1 MNRPAMLQ
9 HLSLLLN
16 CPLVIVAIFI
26 SGIGGTF
33 QYGFGISVVTAPSA
47 YIKQLINQ
55 TCIQRYNV
63 YLQDWQVSLIWSFIV
78 SIFCIGGLLGSF
90 LAPPCLSMVG
100 RRKCLLLNNF
110 VAIIGALLMLLSQK
124 AMSFELIMVGRLL
137 HGVNSGINMSV
148 HTLYIIE
155 CSPKML
161 KAMVGVTVAT
171 FVGLGKFTGQVLGLS
186 ELLGTEDRWPWLL
199 GFIGFTALFQ
209 LVTLPFLPESPKYL
223 LLSQGDRLACE
234 KALTRLW
241 GNKDHSMEVEEMLE
255 EKAALQNI
263 QSRSVMELFQ
273 ERSVRPQLA
282 TVCVT
287 FIALQLCGLNAVNFY
302 SYEVFRAAGI
312 AENQLRFATLGMG
325 SCEMMFSLVSFMIIE
340 NTGNKVLLYTGFMSM
355 SVILTL
361 LTITLYLQHQ
371 ISWMAYCSMALI
383 YLFLSAFSIG
393 PGGVIPP
400 IPGSIFTQAF
410 TLSAYGVAST
420 LNWTGMFIV
429 GMVFPII
436 VEYLHAFCFLIFLF
450 VSLTTGLYVY
460 FSVPEMRNKTALEI
474 ADDFERIRSKSG
486 RLKEGKRHEQLRD
499 DCKSCETKF

>member
-100 RRKCLLLNNF
+100 
-110 VAIIGALLMLLSQK
+110 
-124 AMSFELIMVGRLL
+124 
-137 HGVNSGINMSV
+137 
-148 HTLYIIE
+148 
-155 CSPKML
+155 
-161 KAMVGVTVAT
+161 
-171 FVGLGKFTGQVLGLS
+171 S